1 MSLDTHDYHD
11 YHSPDAPW
19 NQIEVEAEIETGYK
33 DMTEAYESGDEQAF
47 KEKQNECLDIAQEI
61 YYVLKS
67 LDSGLVGKM
76 QKLIDNL
83 K

>member
-1 MSLDTHDYHD
+1 MSLDTHDYHN
-11 YHSPDAPW
+11 PEAPW

-33 DMTEAYESGDEQAF
+33 NLTEAYESGDEDVF
-47 KEKQNECLDIAQEI
+47 KEKQNECLDMAQEI
-61 YYVLKS
+61 YCVLKS